1 MWAGMN
7 SWMMYRPMR
16 PINTGLDDA
25 AQPWVPTD
33 SGTEPPRQ
41 LTAGSDLDKPAEGP
55 WRPII
60 DAGTIDFKPGAAAW
74 PPNSFRTL
82 VVIKTPANYGQESS
96 VANFSFRR
104 WAFNVDPANGEW
116 ASIGMLPGP
125 IPNASR
131 PMWNNLTKSHTW
143 NQRVTNPTQAK
154 VGELVTYNAN
164 KYSLAGTSFNNAASL
179 NLSGAQQGEVLL

>member
-1 MWAGMN
+1 
-7 SWMMYRPMR
+7 MYRPMR
-16 PINTGLDDA
+16 PINTGLDEA

-41 LTAGSDLDKPAEGP
+41 LTAGSDLNRPAEGP

-82 VVIKTPANYGQESS
+82 VTTKTPANFGEESS
-96 VANFSFRR
+96 VANFGFRK

-116 ASIGMLPGP
+116 VSIGMLPGP
-125 IPNASR
+125 VPNASR

-143 NQRVTNPTQAK
+143 NLRVTNPTQAK
-154 VGELVTYNAN
+154 SGELVTYNAN

-179 NLSGAQQGEVLL
+179 NVSGAQQGEVLL

>member
-1 MWAGMN
+1 
-7 SWMMYRPMR
+7 MYRPMR
-16 PINTGLDDA
+16 PINTGLDEA

-33 SGTEPPRQ
+33 SGQEPPRQ
-41 LTAGSDLDKPAEGP
+41 LTAGSDLNRPAEGP

-82 VVIKTPANYGQESS
+82 VTTKTPANYGEESS
-96 VANFSFRR
+96 VANFGFRK

-116 ASIGMLPGP
+116 VSIGMLPGP
-125 IPNASR
+125 VPNASR

-143 NQRVTNPTQAK
+143 NLRVTNPTQAK
-154 VGELVTYNAN
+154 SGELVTYNAN

-179 NLSGAQQGEVLL
+179 NASGAQQGEVLL

>member
-16 PINTGLDDA
+16 PITTGEDEA
-25 AQPWVPTD
+25 AQPYVNTD
-33 SGTEPPRQ
+33 SGSEPPRQ
-41 LTAGSDLDKPAEGP
+41 LTAGSDLNKPAEGP
-55 WRPII
+55 WPPII
-60 DAGTIDFKPGAAAW
+60 DAGTIDFKPGSAAW

-82 VVIKTPANYGQESS
+82 VITKTPANYGEDTSI
-96 VANFSFRR
+96 ANFAYRG
-104 WAFNVDPANGEW
+104 WAFNVDPADHEW

-125 IPNASR
+125 IPTGNR

-143 NQRVTNPTQAK
+143 NQRVNNPTQAK
-154 VGELVTYNAN
+154 NGELVTYNAN

-179 NLSGAQQGEVLL
+179 NVSGAQQGEVLL